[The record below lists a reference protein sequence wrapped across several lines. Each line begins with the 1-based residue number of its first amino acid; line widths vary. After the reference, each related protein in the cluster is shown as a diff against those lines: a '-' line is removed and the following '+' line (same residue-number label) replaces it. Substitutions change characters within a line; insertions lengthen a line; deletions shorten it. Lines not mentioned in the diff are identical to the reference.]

1 MKRFN
6 LSEWAVTH
14 RPMVLFLII
23 VTLIAGGLAFTRLG
37 RLEDPN
43 FDVPQMTAIVVW
55 PGATAQD
62 VQDQVLN
69 RIERRL
75 QELDH
80 FDYVRSFARQGY
92 GGITLW
98 MKGGSSKEELEN
110 AWYQA
115 RKKIGD
121 VRQEFPEGV
130 RGPFFNDEYN
140 DRYSVL
146 YAISA
151 PELSMAEL
159 LAVTEDVKR
168 RIQGVAVAASVRA
181 RPTHSSGRSATISR
195 SPSRAS
201 DSTGC
206 PSATT
211 WPRSK
216 RSAVTTPA

>member
-23 VTLIAGGLAFTRLG
+23 ATLIVGSISLLRLG

-43 FDVPQMTAIVVW
+43 FNVPTMTAIVVW
-55 PGATAQD
+55 PGATAQE

-69 RIERRL
+69 RMERKL
-75 QELDH
+75 QEVQH

-98 MKGGSSKEELEN
+98 MKGGTAKAELDN
-110 AWYQA
+110 AWYQV

-121 VRQEFPEGV
+121 ARQEFPDGV

-140 DRYSVL
+140 DVYSAL
-146 YAISA
+146 YAVSA

-159 LAVTEDVKR
+159 LKLTEGIKR
-168 RIQGVAVAASVRA
+168 EIQRVPG
-181 RPTHSSGRSATISR
+181 T
-195 SPSRAS
+195 
-201 DSTGC
+201 
-206 PSATT
+206 
-211 WPRSK
+211 
-216 RSAVTTPA
+216 

>member
-23 VTLIAGGLAFTRLG
+23 TTLIVGALSFSRLG

-80 FDYVRSFARQGY
+80 FEYVRTFSRQGY

-98 MKGGSSKEELEN
+98 MKGGSSKADLEN

-121 VRQEFPEGV
+121 VRQGSPTACA
-130 RGPFFNDEYN
+130 GP
-140 DRYSVL
+140 
-146 YAISA
+146 
-151 PELSMAEL
+151 
-159 LAVTEDVKR
+159 
-168 RIQGVAVAASVRA
+168 
-181 RPTHSSGRSATISR
+181 SSTTSTTTAT
-195 SPSRAS
+195 AC
-201 DSTGC
+201 ST
-206 PSATT
+206 P
-211 WPRSK
+211 
-216 RSAVTTPA
+216 

>member
-14 RPMVLFLII
+14 QPMVLFLII
-23 VTLIAGGLAFTRLG
+23 ATLIVGVMSFSRLG

-80 FDYVRSFARQGY
+80 FESVRSFARQGY
-92 GGITLW
+92 GGVTLY
-98 MKGGSSKEELEN
+98 MKGGSSKAELDN
-110 AWYQA
+110 AWYQV

-121 VRQEFPEGV
+121 VRQEFPDGV

-140 DRYSVL
+140 DRYSCLL
-146 YAISA
+146 Y
-151 PELSMAEL
+151 
-159 LAVTEDVKR
+159 T
-168 RIQGVAVAASVRA
+168 
-181 RPTHSSGRSATISR
+181 
-195 SPSRAS
+195 SPS
-201 DSTGC
+201 
-206 PSATT
+206 
-211 WPRSK
+211 PRD
-216 RSAVTTPA
+216 

>member
-1 MKRFN
+1 MKRLN

-23 VTLIAGGLAFTRLG
+23 TTLIVGGLSFSRLG

-80 FDYVRSFARQGY
+80 FEYVRSFARQGY

-98 MKGGSSKEELEN
+98 MKGGSS
-110 AWYQA
+110 
-115 RKKIGD
+115 
-121 VRQEFPEGV
+121 
-130 RGPFFNDEYN
+130 
-140 DRYSVL
+140 S
-146 YAISA
+146 
-151 PELSMAEL
+151 LSSR
-159 LAVTEDVKR
+159 TPGTR
-168 RIQGVAVAASVRA
+168 RA
-181 RPTHSSGRSATISR
+181 RRSATCAR
-195 SPSRAS
+195 SFPKVCAGRS
-201 DSTGC
+201 STT
-206 PSATT
+206 STTTATACST
-211 WPRSK
+211 R
-216 RSAVTTPA
+216 